1 MKKEN
6 LDGDC
11 YIVLIDN
18 EFAGWF
24 NIPTGTKET
33 FTLRAALSSNPTILD
48 MSEINIDIPDLPA
61 PGQGYIWNGQ
71 GFTPKTDG

>member
-1 MKKEN
+1 MKRKN

-33 FTLRAALSSNPTILD
+33 FILRAALSSNPKVLD

-61 PGQGYIWNGQ
+61 PGQGYIWNGK
-71 GFTPKTDG
+71 GFTQKENG

>member
-33 FTLRAALSSNPTILD
+33 FMLRAALSSNPTILD
-48 MSEINIDIPDLPA
+48 MSEINVDISDLPA

-71 GFTPKTDG
+71 GFTKKTHG